1 LLCRGG
7 RGSDAADDSTRVK
20 ASGRAGR
27 SSYGCGCC
35 TFGWQKTRGA
45 LQPPIKKSGQ
55 QSWKIRHDSSHEQNP
70 TLFFVGSLLQMGTK
84 FSSCPHALLRAQCGL
99 HSVSATNGTQR
110 VDVAVDDDDVVVLE
124 NVRAVV
130 VADAVADVVMVAAVG
145 MVAAPSIRVATRS
158 VVGAEVANTPA
169 WVHTEAQRGTEA
181 PSFAYATYCSCHSL
195 TVCSV
200 PLSSATAFRSH
211 VPVPASQ

>member
-1 LLCRGG
+1 MRTAFVALVTVMAWTAAAFALSGG
-7 RGSDAADDSTRVK
+7 GGGSDAADDSTRVK

-84 FSSCPHALLRAQCGL
+84 FSSCPHALLRAQ
-99 HSVSATNGTQR
+99 
-110 VDVAVDDDDVVVLE
+110 
-124 NVRAVV
+124 
-130 VADAVADVVMVAAVG
+130 
-145 MVAAPSIRVATRS
+145 
-158 VVGAEVANTPA
+158 
-169 WVHTEAQRGTEA
+169 
-181 PSFAYATYCSCHSL
+181 
-195 TVCSV
+195 
-200 PLSSATAFRSH
+200 
-211 VPVPASQ
+211 

>member
-1 LLCRGG
+1 
-7 RGSDAADDSTRVK
+7 
-20 ASGRAGR
+20 
-27 SSYGCGCC
+27 
-35 TFGWQKTRGA
+35 
-45 LQPPIKKSGQ
+45 
-55 QSWKIRHDSSHEQNP
+55 
-70 TLFFVGSLLQMGTK
+70 M
-84 FSSCPHALLRAQCGL
+84 

-110 VDVAVDDDDVVVLE
+110 VDAAVDDNDVVVLE

-130 VADAVADVVMVAAVG
+130 VADVVMVAAVG

-158 VVGAEVANTPA
+158 VVGAEVADTPA

-181 PSFAYATYCSCHSL
+181 PSLAYATYCSCHSL